1 MNQHPL
7 RAPLEHL
14 QTELDRVP
22 APEATDPLLE
32 EVRQVTTVLLA
43 QTTTSPTVAPHP
55 PFRERLDTAMNRFE
69 TQHPTLA
76 AAIAQV
82 VDTLNRMGI

>member
-1 MNQHPL
+1 MHPHPL
-7 RAPLEHL
+7 RTPLEHL

-22 APEATDPLLE
+22 TPVATDPVLVD
-32 EVRQVTTVLLA
+32 VRCATTALLA
-43 QTTTSPTVAPHP
+43 QTTTAPTVVPHP
-55 PFRERLDTAMNRFE
+55 SFREQLDTAMELFE
-69 TQHPTLA
+69 MLHPTLA